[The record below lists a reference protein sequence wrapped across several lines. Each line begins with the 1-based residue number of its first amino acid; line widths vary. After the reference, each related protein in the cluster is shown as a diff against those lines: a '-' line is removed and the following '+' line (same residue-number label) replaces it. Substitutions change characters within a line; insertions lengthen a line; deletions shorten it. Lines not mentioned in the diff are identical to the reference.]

1 MAPKK
6 ARAFTAPVVLGACVV
21 SVVLVEAS
29 RGGDVAPVE
38 HADVPFT
45 HCIHV
50 QYTTMVLDQMP
61 QV

>member
-45 HCIHV
+45 HCIH
-50 QYTTMVLDQMP
+50 
-61 QV
+61 